1 MYLIRSYL
9 FYVTGVVKLWV
20 LLNIQVSTNSKG
32 WPRLEFDYKS
42 SYSILSC
49 IDVMF
54 KGSEIGAGK
63 AISLSHPPSLV
74 KSQRRSKHLSFD
86 DIE

>member
-1 MYLIRSYL
+1 MYLIRI
-9 FYVTGVVKLWV
+9 FFFVTGVVKHWV

-32 WPRLEFDYKS
+32 WPRLGFDYEG
-42 SYSILSC
+42 SYLFLSC
-49 IDVMF
+49 IDLMF

-63 AISLSHPPSLV
+63 GISLSHSPSLV

>member
-9 FYVTGVVKLWV
+9 FSVTGVVKLWV
-20 LLNIQVSTNSKG
+20 LLNIQVSTNWKG
-32 WPRLEFDYKS
+32 WPRLEFDYEG
-42 SYSILSC
+42 SYLILSC
-49 IDVMF
+49 IDLMF

-63 AISLSHPPSLV
+63 PISLSHPPSLV
-74 KSQRRSKHLSFD
+74 KSQRRSKHLSFH